1 MTKSDLKTGY
11 IVTLRNGNDYVVI
24 LDSVSDLYKCD
35 IIVNSKLNV
44 WDVLSVYNEDL
55 TNKEFKALD
64 IIKVEIPYHPLAF
77 QNVSYKN
84 EKRKLLWERK
94 EIDRLNNK
102 EEQTKMTP
110 QEAVKYWKSFLK
122 EIHDIK
128 TRNQF
133 DEDLVQ
139 EMTNQKAATKLAI
152 SALEKQI
159 PKQVKFSKCITC
171 YSDTCEDC
179 KDGVLDKCPT
189 CNESLNN
196 GSVEECDFCPYC
208 GQSLDWSREWIE

>member
-1 MTKSDLKTGY
+1 MSTSYNAQLNNIDEKYTIQFETD
-11 IVTLRNGNDYVVI
+11 DYNAF
-24 LDSVSDLYKCD
+24 KC
-35 IIVNSKLNV
+35 V
-44 WDVLSVYNEDL
+44 E
-55 TNKEFKALD
+55 KAC
-64 IIKVEIPYHPLAF
+64 
-77 QNVSYKN
+77 Q
-84 EKRKLLWERK
+84 K

-122 EIHDIK
+122 ETHDIK

-159 PKQVKFSKCITC
+159 PKQVNFSKCITC
-171 YSDTCEDC
+171 YSDTCEGC
-179 KDGVLDKCPT
+179 KDGGVDKCPT